1 MIETKNKEEKNSSN
15 VRRIPIEEKN
25 ALFLINNTRK
35 CLCGK
40 KKKEESENN
49 SKE

>member
-1 MIETKNKEEKNSSN
+1 MNKEEKNSSN
-15 VRRIPIEEKN
+15 VRHVPIEEKN

-40 KKKEESENN
+40 KKRKKARIILKNR
-49 SKE
+49 KD